1 MLTRATKHGFFW
13 QRRVAVGAAFLAFL
27 GNTLFYVFVQSG
39 IMQASQTL
47 QNQITM
53 ELMIRKIGNSTG
65 LTFPS
70 ALVRDLG
77 LAVGQMMSLKQ
88 TEDGS
93 LMLRVKP
100 TRKKYTAKE
109 LNALCDFNAP
119 MPPDLVAWDSVE
131 PVGNEA
137 L

>member
-1 MLTRATKHGFFW
+1 
-13 QRRVAVGAAFLAFL
+13 
-27 GNTLFYVFVQSG
+27 
-39 IMQASQTL
+39 MQALQTL
-47 QNQITM
+47 QSEMTM

-70 ALVRDLG
+70 ALLRDLG

-88 TEDGS
+88 TDDGA
-93 LMLRVKP
+93 LLLRVKP
-100 TRKKYTAKE
+100 ARKKYSAKE

-119 MPPDLVAWDSVE
+119 MPPDLVAWDAVQ

>member
-1 MLTRATKHGFFW
+1 
-13 QRRVAVGAAFLAFL
+13 
-27 GNTLFYVFVQSG
+27 
-39 IMQASQTL
+39 
-47 QNQITM
+47 M

-70 ALVRDLG
+70 ALLRDLG

-88 TEDGS
+88 TDDGA
-93 LMLRVKP
+93 LLLRVKP
-100 TRKKYTAKE
+100 TRKKYSAKE

-119 MPPDLVAWDSVE
+119 MPQDLVAWDAVH
-131 PVGNEA
+131 PVSNES